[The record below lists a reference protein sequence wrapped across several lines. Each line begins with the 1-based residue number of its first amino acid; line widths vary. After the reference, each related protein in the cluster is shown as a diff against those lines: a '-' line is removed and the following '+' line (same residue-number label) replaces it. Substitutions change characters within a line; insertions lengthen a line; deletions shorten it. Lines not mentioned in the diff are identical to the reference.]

1 MALPEIAAFYTG
13 IRRVS
18 SEDFDVQ
25 QAARRELDW
34 WIMHRERESHPN
46 GDLDRSL
53 AALPA
58 ELYHLSED
66 QLTEHARLRAEATR
80 LCDSLVAK
88 GNSTAQEW
96 TEIERLLRSSWRSL
110 WDVVNA
116 QR

>member
-1 MALPEIAAFYTG
+1 MS
-13 IRRVS
+13 IRRLAGNSIGGS
-18 SEDFDVQ
+18 STASANRIQ
-25 QAARRELDW
+25 QGE
-34 WIMHRERESHPN
+34 
-46 GDLDRSL
+46 LDRSL
-53 AALPA
+53 AALQA
-58 ELYHLSED
+58 ELYRLPKD

-80 LCDSLVAK
+80 LCDSLVSK